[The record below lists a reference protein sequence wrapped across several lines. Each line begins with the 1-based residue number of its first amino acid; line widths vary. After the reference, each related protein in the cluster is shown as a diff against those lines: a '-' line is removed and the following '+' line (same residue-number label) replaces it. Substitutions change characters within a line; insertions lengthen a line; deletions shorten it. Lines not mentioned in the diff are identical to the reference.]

1 MTSTLWTTKLRADTA
16 AIFADATAGAD
27 NPWVQI
33 DLGEDKTIGDVDVY
47 GNLETQQTPFS
58 CMIAMLGS
66 ADYHAAVDEVKETG
80 VVVTSA
86 VDAVRPWA
94 CSSGL

>member
-1 MTSTLWTTKLRADTA
+1 MDNKVAEGKDTA
-16 AIFADATAGAD
+16 AIFADAAAGAD

-66 ADYHAAVDEVKETG
+66 ADYIAAVDEVK
-80 VVVTSA
+80 
-86 VDAVRPWA
+86 RR
-94 CSSGL
+94 

>member
-1 MTSTLWTTKLRADTA
+1 M
-16 AIFADATAGAD
+16 
-27 NPWVQI
+27 QI

-66 ADYHAAVDEVKETG
+66 ADYHAAVDEEEL
-80 VVVTSA
+80 VTQRQSGAPVGLQLWTLNGRHQIRTPESSSA
-86 VDAVRPWA
+86 
-94 CSSGL
+94 